1 MMYIALIVLEVILA
15 LFGAWCILNEKKL
28 LAFEEHIGKEIRRR
42 INRRRREKACR
53 YLAENGLVAVPVLA
67 DNEDIV
73 IMNKRSRFNNK
84 RSRYNDKF

>member
-1 MMYIALIVLEVILA
+1 MYIALIVLEVILA

-73 IMNKRSRFNNK
+73 VMNE